1 MKKLLIT
8 TTILSSILITPVMAK
23 EKLYAINSGS
33 LTGSHSVMT
42 AAWAND
48 LAEDYDVQIVQ
59 AKGCAKTEAILKK
72 LEGQHAIYN
81 YSSNWNSKE
90 TCKNVAPTSDSLV
103 YADSVVGL
111 VFTKGE
117 NNSSFLTDNIS
128 VAYTNDSTAVWLEEV
143 ELTNN
148 VKFNKIRYDGSQ
160 ELVLAVMN
168 GESDFAITTSPKHFF
183 EKSEELKAVYNLSS
197 EEVNGVPSLH
207 TIGASSTTKISSVVY
222 SGPDINEV
230 RSDMVD
236 SYDEGSSMNNYHSVS
251 KGTVSYINRSIEDN
265 WNLVSSNK

>member
-1 MKKLLIT
+1 MKKILYIT
-8 TTILSSILITPVMAK
+8 TLLSTLIITPVLAK

-59 AKGCAKTEAILKK
+59 AKGCAKTEAILEK

-90 TCKNVAPTSDSLV
+90 ACVGVAPTSNSLV
-103 YADSVVGL
+103 YADAVVGI
-111 VFTKGE
+111 VFTKDKNE
-117 NNSSFLTDNIS
+117 TSFITEGVS
-128 VAYTNDSTAVWLEEV
+128 VAYTNDSTAVWLDEV
-143 ELTNN
+143 AATNN
-148 VKFNKIRYDGSQ
+148 IEFNKIRYDGSQ
-160 ELVLAVMN
+160 ELVIAVMN
-168 GESDFAITTSPKHFF
+168 GEVDFAITTSPKHFF
-183 EKSEELKAVYNLSS
+183 EKSKELKAVYNLSS
-197 EEVNGVPSLH
+197 EEIDGVPSLH

-222 SGPDINEV
+222 SGPDINKV
-230 RSDMVD
+230 RNDMIE

-251 KGTVSYINRSIEDN
+251 KGTVSFINRSIEDN
-265 WNLVSSNK
+265 WGLVSKNK

>member
-1 MKKLLIT
+1 
-8 TTILSSILITPVMAK
+8 MAK

-103 YADSVVGL
+103 YADAVVGL

-143 ELTNN
+143 ESANN

-168 GESDFAITTSPKHFF
+168 GESDFAITA
-183 EKSEELKAVYNLSS
+183 KSFA
-197 EEVNGVPSLH
+197 
-207 TIGASSTTKISSVVY
+207 
-222 SGPDINEV
+222 
-230 RSDMVD
+230 
-236 SYDEGSSMNNYHSVS
+236 
-251 KGTVSYINRSIEDN
+251 SIEPSFAASDKSFAASDKSFAVTESFLAN
-265 WNLVSSNK
+265 SANPCAVSA

>member
-1 MKKLLIT
+1 MKKLLFT
-8 TTILSSILITPVMAK
+8 TTILSTLLITPVLAK
-23 EKLYAINSGS
+23 EKLYAVNSGS

-90 TCKNVAPTSDSLV
+90 ACTNVAPTQDSLL
-103 YADSVVGL
+103 YADAVVGL

-117 NNSSFLTDNIS
+117 NITSFITEGVS

-143 ELTNN
+143 ELANN
-148 VKFNKIRYDGSQ
+148 IKFNKIRYDGSQ
-160 ELVLAVMN
+160 ELIIAVMN
-168 GESDFAITTSPKHFF
+168 GEANFAITTSPKHFY
-183 EKSEELKAVYNLSS
+183 EKSDELKAVYNLSS
-197 EEVNGVPSLH
+197 EEIDGVPSFH

-222 SGPDINEV
+222 SGPNINKV
-230 RSDMVD
+230 RDDMIE
-236 SYDEGSSMNNYHSVS
+236 SYIKGSSMNNYHSVS
-251 KGTVSYINRSIEDN
+251 KGTVSFINRPIEDN
-265 WNLVSSNK
+265 WNLVSKNK